1 MYEYNFNDIRKTI
14 EEILEKS
21 LTKSKEAYYNQLEIF
36 KKDQEDNESLK
47 DIKVKKKKIIM
58 KDPSNGQANIEK
70 EVIDFEDVENL
81 KFETFYNV
89 GFGLFEMTSEI
100 IYKTVYNIKFEYVI
114 FKNCIFKNIQF
125 ENCIFLGC
133 EFLDC
138 TFLNT
143 KFKEDEF
150 FNFNLESI
158 AYFSNSS
165 FHNCIFDKTNLRK
178 SIFQQNKIKNIQFI
192 LCNLKKSIFDKDEI
206 ESIYFSDCN
215 LKSFSMIN
223 SKVYKLEFDDEFVTK
238 LNENTFFDKFICK
251 DKNKEYYASISKT
264 YKNIASQF
272 ESNRILNISGEYH
285 YLYKCSQ
292 SKTLEG
298 FSKFKSK
305 IFWLTCGYG
314 ERPTYALITSL
325 EIVLIFAIIY
335 MFTGISIGDRLINYN
350 LTSFS
355 ILEKKLILVDFLESL
370 YFSLVTFTTVGY
382 GDIIPVG
389 TSIILSSIEMILGVT
404 LVGIWTATLARKI
417 TR

>member
-1 MYEYNFNDIRKTI
+1 MN
-14 EEILEKS
+14 
-21 LTKSKEAYYNQLEIF
+21 
-36 KKDQEDNESLK
+36 
-47 DIKVKKKKIIM
+47 
-58 KDPSNGQANIEK
+58 
-70 EVIDFEDVENL
+70 
-81 KFETFYNV
+81 
-89 GFGLFEMTSEI
+89 
-100 IYKTVYNIKFEYVI
+100 
-114 FKNCIFKNIQF
+114 
-125 ENCIFLGC
+125 
-133 EFLDC
+133 FLDC

-238 LNENTFFDKFICK
+238 LNENTFFDKFICR

-382 GDIIPVG
+382 GDIIPIG

>member
-1 MYEYNFNDIRKTI
+1 MI
-14 EEILEKS
+14 
-21 LTKSKEAYYNQLEIF
+21 
-36 KKDQEDNESLK
+36 
-47 DIKVKKKKIIM
+47 
-58 KDPSNGQANIEK
+58 
-70 EVIDFEDVENL
+70 
-81 KFETFYNV
+81 
-89 GFGLFEMTSEI
+89 
-100 IYKTVYNIKFEYVI
+100 
-114 FKNCIFKNIQF
+114 
-125 ENCIFLGC
+125 
-133 EFLDC
+133 
-138 TFLNT
+138 
-143 KFKEDEF
+143 
-150 FNFNLESI
+150 
-158 AYFSNSS
+158 
-165 FHNCIFDKTNLRK
+165 
-178 SIFQQNKIKNIQFI
+178 
-192 LCNLKKSIFDKDEI
+192 
-206 ESIYFSDCN
+206 
-215 LKSFSMIN
+215 KSFSMIN

-238 LNENTFFDKFICK
+238 LNENTFFDKFICR

-382 GDIIPVG
+382 GDIIPIG